1 MTGRKLRNRL
11 AGAVS
16 LGVAAAAV
24 TMSLGAG
31 TAFAAPGDPA
41 GGATPVAPHFYN
53 GNVETIRN
61 VGSDTTFFLMQKI
74 SDLYTG
80 AGLYGCTLNNAA
92 AQTLYN
98 TSDPTATATNE
109 QFFCQAHANIDTTD
123 VNDNWTRTEVLTG
136 VDDVGSGAGQSQL
149 CGNTP
154 SPWPID
160 FARSSKPIVSVA
172 SGGCTT
178 EAQTGYAKDAVP
190 AVDFTTIIPSTFGT
204 STFPAY
210 SAING
215 GSLGPVAAGWVPGD
229 PTAGPYSGTALTNI
243 SNADNGGGATSTVY
257 RVWCASDSTRISD
270 WGALTN
276 LGPKIAVVHV
286 TTTSGSTAVSLT
298 AGAPEGTTFPA
309 GIAAGNTVTGPGIPA
324 STTVSTNG
332 GATLTL
338 SHAATASSTTAT
350 LDITTSSALA
360 LGQGIPDG
368 VPIRV
373 MGVNTGSGT
382 EATFASYAES
392 GVVGGGCSN
401 TNTNAA
407 NDPNSATAPTPNSAH
422 VALENN
428 GAQLAQFAAG
438 DFPGDNVDQAIELD
452 TTLYYESNGVYNTT
466 PFATESGV
474 GSSLFTLSKVHE
486 NGISPSTVTMLSNSF
501 PTARTLFNIYRTD
514 TVRASTAGLLNW
526 ICDSNTDFTKGQDNS
541 TGKNFDTELST
552 LINGS
557 FGFVRLT
564 DTSTA
569 PATATPADGIS
580 APNTSCASGTS
591 GSPAVGNGVPAVTA
605 VANPQT

>member
-11 AGAVS
+11 AGAAS
-16 LGVAAAAV
+16 LAVAAAAV
-24 TMSLGAG
+24 TMTLGAG

-53 GNVETIRN
+53 GNDETIRN

-92 AQTLYN
+92 GQTLYN
-98 TSDPTATATNE
+98 TSDPVATATNE
-109 QFFCQAHANIDTTD
+109 QFFCQANANIDTTD
-123 VNDNWTRTEVLTG
+123 VNDNWSRTEVLTG

-160 FARSSKPIVSVA
+160 FSRSSKPIQSVA
-172 SGGCTT
+172 SGGCAT
-178 EAQTGYAKDAVP
+178 EAETGFAKDAVP
-190 AVDFTTIIPSTFGT
+190 AVDFTTINPSTFGT
-204 STFPAY
+204 STFSGY
-210 SAING
+210 SGING
-215 GSLGPVAAGWVPGD
+215 GKLGPVAAGWLPGD
-229 PTAGPYSGTALTNI
+229 PTAGPFNGTALTNI
-243 SNADNGGGATSTVY
+243 SNVDNGGGATSTAY
-257 RVWCASDSTRISD
+257 RVWCASDSTRIKD

-276 LGPKIAVVHV
+276 LGPGIELVDV
-286 TTTSGSTAVSLT
+286 TTTSSSATVSLS

-309 GIAAGNTVTGPGIPA
+309 SIVGGDAVSGPGIP
-324 STTVSTNG
+324 SGTTVTTNG
-332 GATLTL
+332 GSTLTL
-338 SHAATASSTTAT
+338 SHSATASSTTAT
-350 LDITTSSALA
+350 LTVTVASAVA

-368 VPIRV
+368 IPIRV

-392 GVVGGGCSN
+392 GVSGGGCST

-407 NDPNSATAPTPNSAH
+407 NDPNPATAPSPNSPH

-428 GAQLAQFAAG
+428 GAQLAQFAQG
-438 DFPGDNVDQAIELD
+438 DFPADNVDQAIELD

-466 PFATESGV
+466 PFATESPV
-474 GSSLFTLSKVHE
+474 GSSLFTLSKIHE
-486 NGISPSTVTMLSNSF
+486 NGSAPSTVTMLSNSF

-514 TVRASTAGLLNW
+514 TVRASTGGFLNW
-526 ICDSNTDFTKGQDNS
+526 ICDSNTDFSKNQDNS
-541 TGKNFDTELST
+541 TGRNFDTELST

-569 PATATPADGIS
+569 PATATPADNIA
-580 APNTSCASGTS
+580 APNTTCASGTS
-591 GSPAVGNGVPAVTA
+591 GSPAVGNGVPAVTT

>member
-11 AGAVS
+11 AGAAS

-31 TAFAAPGDPA
+31 SAFAAPGDPA

-53 GNVETIRN
+53 GNDETIRN
-61 VGSDTTFFLMQKI
+61 AGSDTTFFLMQKV
-74 SDLYTG
+74 SDLYTA

-92 AQTLYN
+92 GQTLYN
-98 TSDPTATATNE
+98 TSDPAATATNE
-109 QFFCQAHANIDTTD
+109 QFFCQANANIDTTD
-123 VNDNWTRTEVLTG
+123 VNDNWDKTEVATG
-136 VDDVGSGAGQSQL
+136 VDAVGSGNGQGQL
-149 CGNTP
+149 CGNIP
-154 SPWPID
+154 SPWPVD

-172 SGGCTT
+172 SGGCAT
-178 EAQTGYAKDAVP
+178 EAETGFAKDAVP
-190 AVDFTTIIPSTFGT
+190 PVDFTTIIPATFGT
-204 STFPAY
+204 STFSAY
-210 SAING
+210 SGING
-215 GSLGPVAAGWVPGD
+215 GNLGPVAAGWLPGD
-229 PTAGPYSGTALTNI
+229 PTAGPYTGTPFTNI
-243 SNADNGGGATSTVY
+243 SNVDNGGGATSTAY

-286 TTTSGSTAVSLT
+286 STTSGNASVSLS

-309 GIAAGNTVTGPGIPA
+309 SIAAGNTVTGPGIPA
-324 STTVSTNG
+324 GTTVSTNG
-332 GATLTL
+332 GTTLTL
-338 SHAATASSTTAT
+338 SHAATATSTTAT
-350 LDITTSSALA
+350 LDVTLSSALA
-360 LGQGIPDG
+360 EGQGIPDG
-368 VPIRV
+368 TPIRI

-382 EATFASYAES
+382 EATFSNYAES
-392 GVVGGGCSN
+392 GVSGGGCST

-407 NDPNSATAPTPNSAH
+407 NDPNPVTAPSPNSPH

-428 GAQLAQFAAG
+428 GAQLAQFSQG

-466 PFATESGV
+466 PFATESPV
-474 GSSLFTLSKVHE
+474 GSSLFTLSKVHQ
-486 NGISPSTVTMLSNSF
+486 NGVAPSTVTMLNNSF

-514 TVRASTAGLLNW
+514 TVRASTAGFLNW
-526 ICDSNTDFTKGQDNS
+526 ICDSNTDFTKSQDNS
-541 TGKNFDTELST
+541 TGRNFDAELST

-569 PATATPADGIS
+569 PATATPADNVP
-580 APNTSCASGTS
+580 APNTTCASGTT